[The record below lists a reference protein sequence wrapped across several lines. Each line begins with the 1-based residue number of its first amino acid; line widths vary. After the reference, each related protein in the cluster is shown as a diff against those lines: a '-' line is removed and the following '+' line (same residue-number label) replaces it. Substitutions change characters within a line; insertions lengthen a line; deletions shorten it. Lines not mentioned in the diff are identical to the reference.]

1 MNESMRN
8 FDFMKRSLG
17 MVMLF
22 LMISVSGAF
31 AQGTVK
37 GTVNDEAGEPII
49 GASVK
54 VVGSNTGA
62 ATDLNGQFSVVAA
75 QNGQLEIS
83 YVGYQTQKVRI
94 GGRSN
99 ITVVLK
105 EDAQMLNDVVV
116 VGYGTMKKSDI
127 SGSVA
132 TINKEQMERKVPVN
146 VAQALQ
152 GAAAGVMV
160 TNQDGAPGTK
170 SAIRIRGIG
179 TINGDASPLY
189 VVDGVQVG
197 TNADFVNPADIESI
211 EVLKDASATAIYGSA
226 GANGVI
232 MITTKHGQ
240 KGRMSINITGDWGLQ
255 TLPYKLKTLEG
266 DDYARSIRESK
277 ANDGQ
282 TLNNQI
288 WAEAYDGKRNYID
301 WQDEMYQTGL
311 RQQYGISA
319 SGGSD
324 KTQYNFS
331 VGYLDTKGIITNTH
345 YNRLTSRANVKSK
358 VNNYLEFGGDV
369 NYTYSTVKGNNIG
382 LGNNQNLSS
391 QRDIAQMAPS
401 LDYIDDVT
409 GEHVK
414 VNVVNPDGTY
424 GASKAP
430 TPDGW
435 EGMTAGAQN
444 PYATQKEI
452 GRETRNSRISISPYI
467 DITLLN
473 LNHHTLNVHSI
484 ASWTQTNSDN
494 DEFSGLYE
502 RYNMIGGKMTK
513 VNYEGRDKEYY
524 NFGLSQSKGITKGI
538 ETYLTYNWT
547 TDFNTLTL
555 MAGNSVSEYEG
566 SWVSGSGHTFLS
578 ADNRLISLAE
588 TINPSNGG
596 FNAEVRTI
604 SYYGRL
610 VYNLLDRYILTGTV
624 RRDGSS
630 NFSEGNRWG
639 TFPSAAL
646 AWRIKEEPFLR
657 DVDAISN
664 AKIRVGWGQTG
675 NAGGIAGRSTY
686 ALTSVNTKYQFYHLN
701 GGGGST
707 GSFDRVQGFYA
718 PLVDTNL
725 KWETN
730 EQLNFGVDLG
740 FLNGDLNITADYFI
754 RKTKDLLI
762 ERQIR
767 PSAGNTS
774 IYTNFGQID
783 NKGFEFSV
791 NYNKRLNKDWSINVA
806 LNGST
811 LTNKIKKM
819 GVDYTSTCSG
829 SNSTYSA
836 DDMDGSNLGAI
847 NGTGFLWDNHSICR
861 EGEAVGSYYGYKV
874 AGIINSEADL
884 AKAKA
889 QGQDAAMGDFL
900 FVDTDNN
907 GTLDDGDRVILG
919 NGLPS
924 FNYGLN
930 FSATYKNW
938 DFSLYTYGVLGM
950 DILSYSKMR
959 MSIMNPSDDS
969 WTPALLQE
977 SYDNM
982 WSSSNTGA
990 SLPRL
995 TRLDNNKNSRV
1006 SDAWIENGNFLKISN
1021 IQIGYNFPKT
1031 LISHIGLEAAR
1042 AYFAVQNLCC
1052 ISPYNKY
1059 GDPEVGQGNVIY
1071 TGLDTGRYA
1080 TPRTFQVGLNVT
1092 FGGTTG
1098 ATETKTVYVKDNAEI
1113 DRLNSEI
1120 NSLRDQLAQARN
1132 IKPEKEIVKSTEVVT
1147 FPYLV
1152 NFVVNTTD
1160 VVNREKVNLET
1171 IAQMIKATPNKKY
1184 NVIGYADK
1192 QTGTAEGNAQLA
1204 QGRAQN
1210 VYDILTKQ
1218 YGVPASQLVKDS
1230 KGGVDYM
1237 YFNDEQL
1244 SRSVII
1250 SEVK

>member
-1 MNESMRN
+1 V
-8 FDFMKRSLG
+8 F
-17 MVMLF
+17 LF
-22 LMISVSGAF
+22 LLCLFPLGAM
-31 AQGTVK
+31 AQSIVK

-49 GASVK
+49 GATVK
-54 VVGSNTGA
+54 VQGTNAGA
-62 ATDLNGQFSVVAA
+62 ITDFNGNFSVQAA
-75 QNGQLEIS
+75 SNATLNVS
-83 YVGYQTQKVRI
+83 YVGYVSQTVNVN
-94 GGRSN
+94 GRSN

-105 EDAQMLNDVVV
+105 EDAQVLNDVVV
-116 VGYGTMKKSDI
+116 IGYGTMKKSDI

-146 VAQALQ
+146 IAQALQ

-240 KGRMSINITGDWGLQ
+240 KGKMNVTITGDWGLQ
-255 TLPYKLKTLEG
+255 TLPYKLETLKG

-301 WQDEMYQTGL
+301 WQDQMYQTGL
-311 RQQYGISA
+311 KQQYGISA
-319 SGGSD
+319 TGGTD

-331 VGYLDTKGIITNTH
+331 IGYLKNKGIIVNTN
-345 YNRLTSRANVKSK
+345 YDRLTARAGVKSK
-358 VNNYLEFGGDV
+358 VNDYIEFGGDI
-369 NYTYSTVKGNNIG
+369 NYMYSRIKGNNIG

-401 LDYIDDVT
+401 LDYIDDIT
-409 GEHVK
+409 GEHVL
-414 VNVVNPDGTY
+414 VNVVNADGTY

-444 PYATQKEI
+444 PYATQMEI
-452 GRETRNSRISISPYI
+452 GRETRNSRVSINPYI

-473 LNHHTLNVHSI
+473 LKEHKLNIHSI
-484 ASWTQTNSDN
+484 ANWTQTNSDN
-494 DEFSGLYE
+494 DEFSGMYK
-502 RYNMIGGKMTK
+502 RYNVVGGVLSP

-524 NFGLSQSKGITKGI
+524 NFGLGQSKGLTKGI
-538 ETYLTYNWT
+538 ETYLTYTWD

-596 FNAEVRTI
+596 LNAKVRTI
-604 SYYGRL
+604 SYYGRVIYSL
-610 VYNLLDRYILTGTV
+610 FDRYILTGTI

-646 AWRIKEEPFLR
+646 AWRIKEESFLK
-657 DVDAISN
+657 DVQAISN
-664 AKIRVGWGQTG
+664 AKVRIGWGQTG

-686 ALTSVNTKYQFYHLN
+686 ALSSVNTKYQFYKE
-701 GGGGST
+701 GAGGGST
-707 GSFDRVQGFYA
+707 GAFDRVQGFYA

-730 EQLNFGVDLG
+730 EQLNFGLDLG
-740 FLNGDLNITADYFI
+740 FLNGDLNVTLDYFI

-783 NKGFEFSV
+783 NKGFEFSI
-791 NYNKRLNKDWSINVA
+791 NYNKQLNKDWGINIA
-806 LNGST
+806 FNGST
-811 LTNKIKKM
+811 LKNEIKKM
-819 GVDYTSTCSG
+819 GVDYTSTCGG

-836 DDMDGSNLGAI
+836 EDTMDGSNVGAV
-847 NGTGFLWDNHSICR
+847 NGTGFVWDNHSICR

-874 AGIINSEADL
+874 AGIINSEEDL

-889 QGQDAAMGDFL
+889 QGQNAKMGDFL

-907 GTLDDGDRVILG
+907 GTLDDSDRQILG

-930 FSATYKNW
+930 ISASYKDW
-938 DFSLYTYGVLGM
+938 DFSIYTHGVFGM

-969 WTPALLQE
+969 WTPALLKD

-982 WSSSNTGA
+982 WSASNTGA

-995 TRLDNNKNSRV
+995 TRLDDNKNSRI

-1021 IQIGYNFPKT
+1021 IQVGYNIPKALLST
-1031 LISHIGLEAAR
+1031 IGITAAR
-1042 AYFAVQNLCC
+1042 AYFAIQNLCT
-1052 ISPYNKY
+1052 ISPYTKY
-1059 GDPEVGQGNVIY
+1059 GDPEIGQGSVIY

-1080 TPRTFQVGLNVT
+1080 TPRTFQFGLNIT
-1092 FGGTTG
+1092 F
-1098 ATETKTVYVKDNAEI
+1098 
-1113 DRLNSEI
+1113 
-1120 NSLRDQLAQARN
+1120 
-1132 IKPEKEIVKSTEVVT
+1132 
-1147 FPYLV
+1147 
-1152 NFVVNTTD
+1152 
-1160 VVNREKVNLET
+1160 
-1171 IAQMIKATPNKKY
+1171 
-1184 NVIGYADK
+1184 
-1192 QTGTAEGNAQLA
+1192 
-1204 QGRAQN
+1204 
-1210 VYDILTKQ
+1210 
-1218 YGVPASQLVKDS
+1218 
-1230 KGGVDYM
+1230 
-1237 YFNDEQL
+1237 
-1244 SRSVII
+1244 
-1250 SEVK
+1250 

>member
-1 MNESMRN
+1 MWN
-8 FDFMKRSLG
+8 FKSLEKPL
-17 MVMLF
+17 VFLF
-22 LMISVSGAF
+22 LLCLFPLGAMAQSV
-31 AQGTVK
+31 VK

-49 GASVK
+49 GATVK
-54 VVGSNTGA
+54 VQGTNAGA
-62 ATDLNGQFSVVAA
+62 ITDFNGNFSVQAA
-75 QNGQLEIS
+75 SNATLNVS
-83 YVGYQTQKVRI
+83 YVGYVPQTVNVN
-94 GGRSN
+94 GRSN

-105 EDAQMLNDVVV
+105 EDAQVLNDVVV
-116 VGYGTMKKSDI
+116 IGYGTMKKSDI

-240 KGRMSINITGDWGLQ
+240 KGKMNVTITGDWGLQ
-255 TLPYKLKTLEG
+255 TLPYKLETLKG

-301 WQDEMYQTGL
+301 WQDQMYQTGL
-311 RQQYGISA
+311 KQQYGISA
-319 SGGSD
+319 TGGTE

-331 VGYLDTKGIITNTH
+331 IGYLKNKGIIVNTN
-345 YNRLTSRANVKSK
+345 YDRLTARAGVKSK
-358 VNNYLEFGGDV
+358 VNDYIEFGGDI
-369 NYTYSTVKGNNIG
+369 NYMYSRIKGNNIG

-409 GEHVK
+409 GEHVL
-414 VNVVNPDGTY
+414 VNVVNADGTY

-444 PYATQKEI
+444 PYATQMEI
-452 GRETRNSRISISPYI
+452 GRETRNSRVSINPYI

-473 LNHHTLNVHSI
+473 LKEHKLNIHSI
-484 ASWTQTNSDN
+484 ANWTQTNSDN
-494 DEFSGLYE
+494 DEFSGMYK
-502 RYNMIGGKMTK
+502 RYNVVGGVLSP

-524 NFGLSQSKGITKGI
+524 NFGLGQSKGLTKGI
-538 ETYLTYNWT
+538 ETYLTYTWD

-596 FNAEVRTI
+596 LNAKVRTI
-604 SYYGRL
+604 SYYGRVIYSL
-610 VYNLLDRYILTGTV
+610 FNRYILTGTI

-646 AWRIKEEPFLR
+646 AWRIKEESFLK
-657 DVDAISN
+657 DVQAISN
-664 AKIRVGWGQTG
+664 AKVRIGWGQTG

-686 ALTSVNTKYQFYHLN
+686 ALSSVNTKYQFYKE
-701 GGGGST
+701 GAGGGST
-707 GSFDRVQGFYA
+707 GAFDRVQGFYA

-730 EQLNFGVDLG
+730 EQLNFGLDLG
-740 FLNGDLNITADYFI
+740 FLNGDLNVTLDYFI

-783 NKGFEFSV
+783 NKGFEFSI
-791 NYNKRLNKDWSINVA
+791 NYNKQLNKDWGINIA
-806 LNGST
+806 FNGST
-811 LTNKIKKM
+811 LKNEIKKM
-819 GVDYTSTCSG
+819 GVDYTSTCGG

-836 DDMDGSNLGAI
+836 DDIDGSNIGAV
-847 NGTGFLWDNHSICR
+847 NGTGFVWDNHSICR

-874 AGIINSEADL
+874 AGIINSEEDL

-889 QGQDAAMGDFL
+889 QGQNAKMGDFL

-907 GTLDDGDRVILG
+907 GTLDDSDRQILG

-924 FNYGLN
+924 MNFGLN
-930 FSATYKNW
+930 VSASYKDW
-938 DFSLYTYGVLGM
+938 DFSIYTYGVLGM

-969 WTPALLQE
+969 WTPALLKD
-977 SYDNM
+977 SYNDM
-982 WSSSNTGA
+982 WSTNNTGA
-990 SLPRL
+990 PLPRL
-995 TRLDNNKNSRV
+995 TRLDDNKNSRI

-1021 IQIGYNFPKT
+1021 IQVGYNIPKPLLST
-1031 LISHIGLEAAR
+1031 IGITAAR
-1042 AYFAVQNLCC
+1042 AYFAIQNLCT
-1052 ISPYNKY
+1052 ISPYTKY
-1059 GDPEVGQGNVIY
+1059 GDPEIGQGSVIY
-1071 TGLDTGRYA
+1071 SGLDTGRYA
-1080 TPRTFQVGLNVT
+1080 TPRTFQFGLNIT
-1092 FGGTTG
+1092 F
-1098 ATETKTVYVKDNAEI
+1098 
-1113 DRLNSEI
+1113 
-1120 NSLRDQLAQARN
+1120 
-1132 IKPEKEIVKSTEVVT
+1132 
-1147 FPYLV
+1147 
-1152 NFVVNTTD
+1152 
-1160 VVNREKVNLET
+1160 
-1171 IAQMIKATPNKKY
+1171 
-1184 NVIGYADK
+1184 
-1192 QTGTAEGNAQLA
+1192 
-1204 QGRAQN
+1204 
-1210 VYDILTKQ
+1210 
-1218 YGVPASQLVKDS
+1218 
-1230 KGGVDYM
+1230 
-1237 YFNDEQL
+1237 
-1244 SRSVII
+1244 
-1250 SEVK
+1250 

>member
-1 MNESMRN
+1 MWN
-8 FDFMKRSLG
+8 FKSLEKPL
-17 MVMLF
+17 VFLF
-22 LMISVSGAF
+22 LLCLFPLGAMAQSV
-31 AQGTVK
+31 VK

-49 GASVK
+49 GATVK
-54 VVGSNTGA
+54 VQGTNAGA
-62 ATDLNGQFSVVAA
+62 ITDFNGNFSVQAA
-75 QNGQLEIS
+75 SNATLNVS
-83 YVGYQTQKVRI
+83 YVGYVSQTVNVN
-94 GGRSN
+94 GRSN

-105 EDAQMLNDVVV
+105 EDAQVLNDVVV
-116 VGYGTMKKSDI
+116 IGYGTMKKSDI

-146 VAQALQ
+146 IAQALQ

-240 KGRMSINITGDWGLQ
+240 KGKMNVTITGDWGLQ
-255 TLPYKLKTLEG
+255 TLPYKLETLKG

-301 WQDEMYQTGL
+301 WQDQMYQTGL
-311 RQQYGISA
+311 KQQYGISA
-319 SGGSD
+319 TGGTD

-331 VGYLDTKGIITNTH
+331 IGYLKNKGIIVNTN
-345 YNRLTSRANVKSK
+345 YDRLTARAGVKSK
-358 VNNYLEFGGDV
+358 VNDYIEFGGDI
-369 NYTYSTVKGNNIG
+369 NYMYSRIKGNNIG

-409 GEHVK
+409 GEHVF
-414 VNVVNPDGTY
+414 VNVVNADGTY

-435 EGMTAGAQN
+435 EGMSAGAQN
-444 PYATQKEI
+444 PYATQMEI
-452 GRETRNSRISISPYI
+452 GRETRNSRVSINPYI

-473 LNHHTLNVHSI
+473 LKEHKLNIHSI
-484 ASWTQTNSDN
+484 ANWTETHSDN
-494 DEFSGLYE
+494 DEFSGKYE
-502 RYNMIGGKMTK
+502 RYNMLGGKMTK

-524 NFGLSQSKGITKGI
+524 NFGLGQSKGLTKGI
-538 ETYLTYNWT
+538 ETYLTYTWD

-555 MAGNSVSEYEG
+555 MAGNSVSDYEG
-566 SWVSGSGHTFLS
+566 AWVSASAHTFLS
-578 ADNRLISLAE
+578 ADNRLISL
-588 TINPSNGG
+588 TDDKSSISGNGG
-596 FNAEVRTI
+596 FNAKVRTI

-610 VYNLLDRYILTGTV
+610 IYSLFDRYILTATV

-630 NFSEGNRWG
+630 NFTSSNRWA

-646 AWRIKEEPFLR
+646 AWRIKEESFLK
-657 DVDAISN
+657 DVQAISN
-664 AKIRVGWGQTG
+664 AKIRIGWGQTG
-675 NAGGIAGRSTY
+675 NAGGLAGRSTY
-686 ALTSVNTKYQFYHLN
+686 ALTTADTNYQFYTLN

-707 GSFDRVQGFYA
+707 GAFQREQGFYA

-730 EQLNFGVDLG
+730 EQLNFGIDLG
-740 FLNGDLNITADYFI
+740 FLNGDLNITMDYFI

-767 PSAGNTS
+767 KSSGYSS

-783 NKGFEFSV
+783 NKGFEFSI
-791 NYNKRLNKDWSINVA
+791 NYNKKLNKDWGINVA
-806 LNGST
+806 FNGST

-819 GVDYTSTCSG
+819 GVDYTSTCGG

-836 DDMDGSNLGAI
+836 EDTMDGSNVGAV
-847 NGTGFLWDNHSICR
+847 NGAGFVWDNHSICR

-874 AGIINSEADL
+874 AGIINSEEDL

-889 QGQDAAMGDFL
+889 QGQNAKMGDFL
-900 FVDTDNN
+900 FVDTDGN
-907 GTLDDGDRVILG
+907 GTLDDSDRQILG

-930 FSATYKNW
+930 VSASYKDW
-938 DFSLYTYGVLGM
+938 DFSIYTYGVLGM

-969 WTPALLQE
+969 WTPALLKD
-977 SYDNM
+977 SYNDM
-982 WSSSNTGA
+982 WSTNNTGA
-990 SLPRL
+990 PLPRL
-995 TRLDNNKNSRV
+995 TRLDDNKNSRV

-1021 IQIGYNFPKT
+1021 IQIGYNIPKPLLST
-1031 LISHIGLEAAR
+1031 IGITAAR
-1042 AYFAVQNLCC
+1042 AYFAIQNLCT
-1052 ISPYNKY
+1052 ISPYTKY
-1059 GDPEVGQGNVIY
+1059 GDPEVGQGDVIY

-1080 TPRTFQVGLNVT
+1080 TPRTFQFGLNIT
-1092 FGGTTG
+1092 F
-1098 ATETKTVYVKDNAEI
+1098 
-1113 DRLNSEI
+1113 
-1120 NSLRDQLAQARN
+1120 
-1132 IKPEKEIVKSTEVVT
+1132 
-1147 FPYLV
+1147 
-1152 NFVVNTTD
+1152 
-1160 VVNREKVNLET
+1160 
-1171 IAQMIKATPNKKY
+1171 
-1184 NVIGYADK
+1184 
-1192 QTGTAEGNAQLA
+1192 
-1204 QGRAQN
+1204 
-1210 VYDILTKQ
+1210 
-1218 YGVPASQLVKDS
+1218 
-1230 KGGVDYM
+1230 
-1237 YFNDEQL
+1237 
-1244 SRSVII
+1244 
-1250 SEVK
+1250 

>member
-1 MNESMRN
+1 MWN
-8 FDFMKRSLG
+8 FKSLEKPL
-17 MVMLF
+17 VFLF
-22 LMISVSGAF
+22 LLCLFPLGAMAQSV
-31 AQGTVK
+31 VK

-49 GASVK
+49 GATVK
-54 VVGSNTGA
+54 VQGTNAGA
-62 ATDLNGQFSVVAA
+62 ITDFNGNFSVQAA
-75 QNGQLEIS
+75 SNATLNVS
-83 YVGYQTQKVRI
+83 YVGYVPQTVNVN
-94 GGRSN
+94 GRSN

-105 EDAQMLNDVVV
+105 EDAQVLNDVVV
-116 VGYGTMKKSDI
+116 IGYGTMKKSDI

-146 VAQALQ
+146 IAQALQ

-240 KGRMSINITGDWGLQ
+240 KGKMNVTITGDWGLQ
-255 TLPYKLKTLEG
+255 TLPYKLETLKG

-301 WQDEMYQTGL
+301 WQDQMYQTGL
-311 RQQYGISA
+311 KQQYGISA

-331 VGYLDTKGIITNTH
+331 IGYLKNKGIIVNTN
-345 YNRLTSRANVKSK
+345 YDRLTARAGVKSK
-358 VNNYLEFGGDV
+358 VNDYIEFGGDI
-369 NYTYSTVKGNNIG
+369 NYMYSRIKGNNIG

-409 GEHVK
+409 GEHVF
-414 VNVVNPDGTY
+414 VNVVNADGTY

-435 EGMTAGAQN
+435 EGMSAGAQN
-444 PYATQKEI
+444 PYATQMEI
-452 GRETRNSRISISPYI
+452 GRETRNSRVSINPYI

-473 LNHHTLNVHSI
+473 LKEHKLNIHSI
-484 ASWTQTNSDN
+484 ANWTETHSDN
-494 DEFSGLYE
+494 DEFSGKYE
-502 RYNMIGGKMTK
+502 RYNMLGGKMTK

-524 NFGLSQSKGITKGI
+524 NFGLGQSKGLTKGI
-538 ETYLTYNWT
+538 ETYLTYTWD

-555 MAGNSVSEYEG
+555 MAGNSVSDYEG
-566 SWVSGSGHTFLS
+566 AWVSASAHTFLS
-578 ADNRLISLAE
+578 ADNRLISL
-588 TINPSNGG
+588 TDDKSSISGNGG
-596 FNAEVRTI
+596 FNAKVRTI

-610 VYNLLDRYILTGTV
+610 IYSLFDRYILTATV

-630 NFSEGNRWG
+630 NFTSSNRWA

-646 AWRIKEEPFLR
+646 AWRIKEESFLK
-657 DVDAISN
+657 DVQAISN
-664 AKIRVGWGQTG
+664 AKIRIGWGQTG
-675 NAGGIAGRSTY
+675 NAGGLAGRSTY
-686 ALTSVNTKYQFYHLN
+686 ALTTADTNYQFYTLN

-707 GSFDRVQGFYA
+707 GAFQREQGFYA

-730 EQLNFGVDLG
+730 EQLNFGLDLG
-740 FLNGDLNITADYFI
+740 FLNGDLNITMDYFI

-767 PSAGNTS
+767 KSSGYSS

-783 NKGFEFSV
+783 NKGFEFSI
-791 NYNKRLNKDWSINVA
+791 NYNKKLNKDWGINVA
-806 LNGST
+806 FNGST

-819 GVDYTSTCSG
+819 GVDYTSTCGG

-836 DDMDGSNLGAI
+836 EDTMDGSNVGAV
-847 NGTGFLWDNHSICR
+847 NGAGFVWDNHSICR

-874 AGIINSEADL
+874 AGIINSEEDL

-889 QGQDAAMGDFL
+889 QGQNAKMGDFL

-907 GTLDDGDRVILG
+907 GTLDDSDRQILG

-930 FSATYKNW
+930 ISASYKDW
-938 DFSLYTYGVLGM
+938 DFSIYTHGVFGM

-969 WTPALLQE
+969 WTPALLKE

-982 WSSSNTGA
+982 WSASNTGA

-995 TRLDNNKNSRV
+995 TRLDDNKNSRV

-1021 IQIGYNFPKT
+1021 IQIGYNIPKPLLST
-1031 LISHIGLEAAR
+1031 IGITAAR
-1042 AYFAVQNLCC
+1042 AYFAIQNLCT
-1052 ISPYNKY
+1052 ISPYTKY
-1059 GDPEVGQGNVIY
+1059 GDPEVGQGDVIY

-1080 TPRTFQVGLNVT
+1080 TPRTFQFGLNIT
-1092 FGGTTG
+1092 F
-1098 ATETKTVYVKDNAEI
+1098 
-1113 DRLNSEI
+1113 
-1120 NSLRDQLAQARN
+1120 
-1132 IKPEKEIVKSTEVVT
+1132 
-1147 FPYLV
+1147 
-1152 NFVVNTTD
+1152 
-1160 VVNREKVNLET
+1160 
-1171 IAQMIKATPNKKY
+1171 
-1184 NVIGYADK
+1184 
-1192 QTGTAEGNAQLA
+1192 
-1204 QGRAQN
+1204 
-1210 VYDILTKQ
+1210 
-1218 YGVPASQLVKDS
+1218 
-1230 KGGVDYM
+1230 
-1237 YFNDEQL
+1237 
-1244 SRSVII
+1244 
-1250 SEVK
+1250 

>member
-1 MNESMRN
+1 MWN
-8 FDFMKRSLG
+8 FKSLEKPL
-17 MVMLF
+17 VFLF
-22 LMISVSGAF
+22 LLCLFPLGAM
-31 AQGTVK
+31 AQSIVK

-49 GASVK
+49 GATVK
-54 VVGSNTGA
+54 VQGTNAGA
-62 ATDLNGQFSVVAA
+62 ITDFNGNFSVQAA
-75 QNGQLEIS
+75 SNATLNVS
-83 YVGYQTQKVRI
+83 YVGYVSQTVNVN
-94 GGRSN
+94 GRSN

-105 EDAQMLNDVVV
+105 EDAQVLNDVVV
-116 VGYGTMKKSDI
+116 IGYGTMKKSDI

-146 VAQALQ
+146 IAQALQ

-240 KGRMSINITGDWGLQ
+240 KGKMNVTITGDWGLQ
-255 TLPYKLKTLEG
+255 TLPYKLETLKG

-301 WQDEMYQTGL
+301 WQDQMYQTGL
-311 RQQYGISA
+311 KQQYGISA

-331 VGYLDTKGIITNTH
+331 IGYLKNKGIIVNTN
-345 YNRLTSRANVKSK
+345 YDRLTARAGVKSK
-358 VNNYLEFGGDV
+358 VNDYIEFGGDI
-369 NYTYSTVKGNNIG
+369 NYMYSRIKGNNIG

-409 GEHVK
+409 GEHVF
-414 VNVVNPDGTY
+414 VNVVNADGTY

-444 PYATQKEI
+444 PYATQMEI
-452 GRETRNSRISISPYI
+452 GRETRNSRVSINPYI

-473 LNHHTLNVHSI
+473 LKEHKLNIHSI
-484 ASWTQTNSDN
+484 ANWTETHSDN
-494 DEFSGLYE
+494 DEFSGKYE
-502 RYNMIGGKMTK
+502 RYNMLSGKMTK

-524 NFGLSQSKGITKGI
+524 NFGLGQSKGLTKGI
-538 ETYLTYNWT
+538 ETYLTYTWD

-555 MAGNSVSEYEG
+555 MAGNSVSDYEG
-566 SWVSGSGHTFLS
+566 AWVSASAHTFLS
-578 ADNRLISLAE
+578 ADNRLISL
-588 TINPSNGG
+588 TDDKSSISGNGG
-596 FNAEVRTI
+596 FNAKVRTI

-610 VYNLLDRYILTGTV
+610 IYSLFDRYILTATV

-630 NFSEGNRWG
+630 NFTSSNRWA

-646 AWRIKEEPFLR
+646 AWRIKEESFLK
-657 DVDAISN
+657 DVQAISN
-664 AKIRVGWGQTG
+664 AKIRIGWGQTG
-675 NAGGIAGRSTY
+675 NAGGLAGRSTY
-686 ALTSVNTKYQFYHLN
+686 ALTTADTNYQFYTLN

-707 GSFDRVQGFYA
+707 GTFKREQGFYA

-730 EQLNFGVDLG
+730 EQLNFGLDLG
-740 FLNGDLNITADYFI
+740 FLNGDLNITMDYFI

-767 PSAGNTS
+767 KSSGYSS

-783 NKGFEFSV
+783 NKGFEFSI
-791 NYNKRLNKDWSINVA
+791 NYNKKLNKDWGINVA
-806 LNGST
+806 FNGST

-819 GVDYTSTCSG
+819 GVDYTSTCGG

-836 DDMDGSNLGAI
+836 EDTMDGSNVGAV
-847 NGTGFLWDNHSICR
+847 NGTGFVWDNHSICR

-874 AGIINSEADL
+874 AGIINSEEDL

-889 QGQDAAMGDFL
+889 QGQNAKMGDFL

-907 GTLDDGDRVILG
+907 GTLDDSDRQILG

-930 FSATYKNW
+930 ISASYKDW
-938 DFSLYTYGVLGM
+938 DFSIYTHGVFGM

-969 WTPALLQE
+969 WTPALLKE

-982 WSSSNTGA
+982 WSASNTGA

-995 TRLDNNKNSRV
+995 TRLDDNKNSRV

-1021 IQIGYNFPKT
+1021 IQIGYNIPKPLLST
-1031 LISHIGLEAAR
+1031 IGITAAR
-1042 AYFAVQNLCC
+1042 AYFAIQNLCT
-1052 ISPYNKY
+1052 ISPYTKY
-1059 GDPEVGQGNVIY
+1059 GDPEVGQGDVIY

-1080 TPRTFQVGLNVT
+1080 TPRTFQFGLNIT
-1092 FGGTTG
+1092 F
-1098 ATETKTVYVKDNAEI
+1098 
-1113 DRLNSEI
+1113 
-1120 NSLRDQLAQARN
+1120 
-1132 IKPEKEIVKSTEVVT
+1132 
-1147 FPYLV
+1147 
-1152 NFVVNTTD
+1152 
-1160 VVNREKVNLET
+1160 
-1171 IAQMIKATPNKKY
+1171 
-1184 NVIGYADK
+1184 
-1192 QTGTAEGNAQLA
+1192 
-1204 QGRAQN
+1204 
-1210 VYDILTKQ
+1210 
-1218 YGVPASQLVKDS
+1218 
-1230 KGGVDYM
+1230 
-1237 YFNDEQL
+1237 
-1244 SRSVII
+1244 
-1250 SEVK
+1250 

>member
-1 MNESMRN
+1 MWN
-8 FDFMKRSLG
+8 FKSLEKPL
-17 MVMLF
+17 VFLF
-22 LMISVSGAF
+22 LLCLFPLGAMAQSV
-31 AQGTVK
+31 VK

-49 GASVK
+49 GATVK
-54 VVGSNTGA
+54 VQGTNAGA
-62 ATDLNGQFSVVAA
+62 ITDFNGNFSVQAA
-75 QNGQLEIS
+75 SNATLNVS
-83 YVGYQTQKVRI
+83 YVGYVSQTVNVN
-94 GGRSN
+94 GRSN

-105 EDAQMLNDVVV
+105 EDAQVLNDVVV
-116 VGYGTMKKSDI
+116 IGYGTMKKSDI

-132 TINKEQMERKVPVN
+132 TINREQMERKVPVN

-197 TNADFVNPADIESI
+197 TDADFVNPADIESI

-240 KGRMSINITGDWGLQ
+240 KGKMNVTITGDWGLQ
-255 TLPYKLKTLEG
+255 TLPYKLETLKG

-301 WQDEMYQTGL
+301 WQDQMYQTGL
-311 RQQYGISA
+311 KQQYGISA
-319 SGGSD
+319 TGGTD

-331 VGYLDTKGIITNTH
+331 IGYLKNKGIIVNTN
-345 YNRLTSRANVKSK
+345 YDRLTARAGVKSK
-358 VNNYLEFGGDV
+358 VNDYIEFGGDI
-369 NYTYSTVKGNNIG
+369 NYMYSTIKGNNIG

-409 GEHVK
+409 GEHVL
-414 VNVVNPDGTY
+414 VNVVNADGTY

-444 PYATQKEI
+444 PYATQMEI
-452 GRETRNSRISISPYI
+452 GRETRNSRISINPYI

-473 LNHHTLNVHSI
+473 LKEHKLNIHSI
-484 ASWTQTNSDN
+484 ANWTQTNSDN
-494 DEFSGLYE
+494 DEFSGKYE
-502 RYNMIGGKMTK
+502 RYNMLGGKMTK
-513 VNYEGRDKEYY
+513 VHYEGRDKEYY
-524 NFGLSQSKGITKGI
+524 NFGLGQSKGLTKGI
-538 ETYLTYNWT
+538 ETYLTYTWD

-555 MAGNSVSEYEG
+555 MAGNSVSDYEG
-566 SWVSGSGHTFLS
+566 AWVSASAHTFLS
-578 ADNRLISLAE
+578 ADNRLISL
-588 TINPSNGG
+588 TDDKSSISGNGG
-596 FNAEVRTI
+596 FNAKVRTI

-610 VYNLLDRYILTGTV
+610 IYSLFDRYILTATV

-630 NFSEGNRWG
+630 NFTSANRWA

-646 AWRIKEEPFLR
+646 AWRIKEESFLK
-657 DVDAISN
+657 DVQAISN
-664 AKIRVGWGQTG
+664 AKIRIGWGQTG
-675 NAGGIAGRSTY
+675 NAGGLAGRSTY
-686 ALTSVNTKYQFYHLN
+686 ALTTADTNYQFYTLN

-707 GSFDRVQGFYA
+707 GTFQREQGFYA
-718 PLVDTNL
+718 PLVDTSL

-730 EQLNFGVDLG
+730 EQLNFGLDLG
-740 FLNGDLNITADYFI
+740 FLNGDLNITMDYFI
-754 RKTKDLLI
+754 RKTKDLLL

-767 PSAGNTS
+767 KSSGYSS

-783 NKGFEFSV
+783 NKGFEFSI
-791 NYNKRLNKDWSINVA
+791 NYNKKLNKDWGINVA
-806 LNGST
+806 FNGST

-819 GVDYTSTCSG
+819 GVDYPSTCSG

-836 DDMDGSNLGAI
+836 DAIDGSNIGAV
-847 NGTGFLWDNHSICR
+847 NGTGFVWDNHSICR

-874 AGIINSEADL
+874 AGIINSEEDL

-889 QGQDAAMGDFL
+889 QGQNAKMGDFL

-907 GTLDDGDRVILG
+907 GTLDDSDRQILG

-930 FSATYKNW
+930 ISASYKDW
-938 DFSLYTYGVLGM
+938 DFSIYTHGVFGM

-969 WTPALLQE
+969 WTPALLKD

-982 WSSSNTGA
+982 WSASNTGA

-995 TRLDNNKNSRV
+995 TRLDDNKNSRV

-1021 IQIGYNFPKT
+1021 IQVGYNIPKPLLST
-1031 LISHIGLEAAR
+1031 IGITAAR
-1042 AYFAVQNLCC
+1042 AYFAIQNLCT
-1052 ISPYNKY
+1052 ISPYTKY
-1059 GDPEVGQGNVIY
+1059 GDPEIGQGSVIY

-1080 TPRTFQVGLNVT
+1080 TPRTFQFGLNIT
-1092 FGGTTG
+1092 F
-1098 ATETKTVYVKDNAEI
+1098 
-1113 DRLNSEI
+1113 
-1120 NSLRDQLAQARN
+1120 
-1132 IKPEKEIVKSTEVVT
+1132 
-1147 FPYLV
+1147 
-1152 NFVVNTTD
+1152 
-1160 VVNREKVNLET
+1160 
-1171 IAQMIKATPNKKY
+1171 
-1184 NVIGYADK
+1184 
-1192 QTGTAEGNAQLA
+1192 
-1204 QGRAQN
+1204 
-1210 VYDILTKQ
+1210 
-1218 YGVPASQLVKDS
+1218 
-1230 KGGVDYM
+1230 
-1237 YFNDEQL
+1237 
-1244 SRSVII
+1244 
-1250 SEVK
+1250 